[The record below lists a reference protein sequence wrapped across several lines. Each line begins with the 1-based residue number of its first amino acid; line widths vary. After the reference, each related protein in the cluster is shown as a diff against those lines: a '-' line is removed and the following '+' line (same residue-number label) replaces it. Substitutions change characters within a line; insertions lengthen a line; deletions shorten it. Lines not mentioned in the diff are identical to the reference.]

1 MQYSIELPGFEGQ
14 DIKVDQIKF
23 FKAPKIYVDGEQAPK
38 GSKWLSQGLTQNDGT
53 SVDVRM
59 VNNFVDP
66 IPSVMIGNEK
76 YHPTEPL
83 TWGQYLWAGWPVAMV
98 FIGGLVGALFGVAA
112 GMANGR
118 IMRSETMSSTMKW
131 LSTGGI
137 SLVAVILSV
146 AVAFAIAG

>member
-14 DIKVDQIKF
+14 DIKVDRINF
-23 FKAPKIYVDGEQAPK
+23 FKAPKIYVDGELAPK
-38 GSKWLSQGLTQNDGT
+38 GSKWLTIGLKNNNGDD
-53 SVDVRM
+53 VDARM

-83 TWGQYLWAGWPVAMV
+83 TWGQYIWAGWPVAMIFV
-98 FIGGLVGALFGVAA
+98 GGLIGALFGVGA
-112 GMANGR
+112 GMINGR

-137 SLVAVILSV
+137 SLVAVVISF
-146 AVAFAIAG
+146 AIAFAIAA